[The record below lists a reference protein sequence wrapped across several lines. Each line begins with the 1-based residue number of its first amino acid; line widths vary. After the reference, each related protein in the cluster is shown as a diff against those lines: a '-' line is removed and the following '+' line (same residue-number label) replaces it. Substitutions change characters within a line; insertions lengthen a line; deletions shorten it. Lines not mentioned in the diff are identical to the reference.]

1 MQLGLIGFPLKNGF
15 SKAYFENKFRE
26 LNMLDSRYENY
37 PFENVNEFKNL
48 LENHPDLNGLSV
60 TIPHKQNIISY
71 INELDQTAEEIGAVN
86 CIKITKKENGVMQL
100 KGYNT
105 DAFGFEQSLLSFL
118 DNYKPQSAI
127 IIGIGGAA
135 KAVIY
140 ILKKLGIQ
148 VILVGRMSNQNE
160 GKIAYEDLSENHFK
174 TSQLIVNCSP
184 VGMHPNPEN
193 LLPIPYEFVNENH
206 YCFDLIYNPDE
217 TRFLEEC
224 RLKGAKT
231 KNGLEMLNA
240 QAERAFEIWSE

>member
-15 SKAYFENKFRE
+15 SKAYFENKFHE
-26 LNMLDSRYENY
+26 LNMLDSRYDNY
-37 PFENVNEFKNL
+37 PFENINEFKNL
-48 LENHPDLNGLSV
+48 LENHPNLNGLSV

-71 INELDQTAEEIGAVN
+71 LNELDQTAEEIGAVN
-86 CIKITKKENGVMQL
+86 CIKITKKENGVRQL

-127 IIGIGGAA
+127 VIGIGGAA

-148 VILVGRMSNQNE
+148 VTLVGRTSNQNE
-160 GKIAYEDLSENHFK
+160 GKIAYEDVVENQFK

-193 LLPIPYEFVNENH
+193 LVPIPYEFVNENH
-206 YCFDLIYNPDE
+206 YCFDLIYNPNE

-231 KNGLEMLNA
+231 KNGLEMLHA

>member
-48 LENHPDLNGLSV
+48 LENHSNLNGLNV
-60 TIPHKQNIISY
+60 TIPHKQNIIPNL
-71 INELDQTAEEIGAVN
+71 NELDKTAEEIGAVN
-86 CIKITKKENGVMQL
+86 CIKITKNKNGETHL

-105 DAFGFEQSLLSFL
+105 DAFGFEQSLQNFL
-118 DNYKPQSAI
+118 KNEKPESAI
-127 IIGIGGAA
+127 VIGIGGAA

-148 VILVGRMSNQNE
+148 VILVGRTSNQNE
-160 GKIAYEDLSENHFK
+160 GKLAYEDLSENHFI

-193 LLPIPYEFVNENH
+193 LVPIPYEFVNENH

-231 KNGLEMLNA
+231 KNGLEMLHA